1 MLKVARVCLSLAV
14 LLGIQLAP
22 AQPPVKKSF
31 TYEAVFSSAPG
42 RGASAGEGGILA
54 ALPQITGDVHPA
66 ADAAEM
72 WPATEARTRYNPET

>member
-1 MLKVARVCLSLAV
+1 MTTGRR
-14 LLGIQLAP
+14 AP
-22 AQPPVKKSF
+22 HPEV
-31 TYEAVFSSAPG
+31 T
-42 RGASAGEGGILA
+42 REGGILA